1 MFVINYKVG
10 GLGWQVMH
18 GPYKFEENDR
28 AISLLALCIT
38 LHLCMFNNF
47 KSILFNSID
56 GYYLTGLHQNLNI
69 TVKAGSI
76 N

>member
-1 MFVINYKVG
+1 M
-10 GLGWQVMH
+10 
-18 GPYKFEENDR
+18 GPYKSVENDR

-47 KSILFNSID
+47 KSILFNSIKE
-56 GYYLTGLHQNLNI
+56 YYLTSLHQNLNI
-69 TVKAGSI
+69 TVKGSI